1 MKKQLTAVAL
11 ATMVSGSVFAVCSA
25 NIDMGGKDIV
35 NIGTENVASSDLAT
49 KEYVDAADKP
59 SYCDSM
65 VLVDFSDATAANV
78 AQLCSDHDSE
88 FVPMSVS
95 EIVACNLHAGLI
107 TPDNTTTFAIADI
120 EALTDMTS
128 LGVTIGDNTAY
139 TAKEFIEYHATANNN
154 FPRMALRYQ
163 QSVKAIDDNGTF
175 GLVMI
180 RNNWRSTQY
189 YSMNKTV
196 CRER

>member
-35 NIGTENVASSDLAT
+35 NIGADNVTASDLAT

-65 VLVDFSDATAANV
+65 ALVNFTAADAANV
-78 AQLCSDHDSE
+78 AQLCSNHDSE

-154 FPRMALRYQ
+154 FPRMTLRYQ
-163 QSVKAIDDNGTF
+163 QGAKAIDNNGTY
-175 GLVMI
+175 GEVMI
-180 RNNWRSTQY
+180 RNNWTTRQY